1 MGGQQRTKIVGPRRL
16 DAFHGAFV
24 LMVALAIFSWLEVP
38 AFAQCSALVNGAMV
52 VDIDGCKQIQ
62 PETQFNF
69 KRPDLKFV
77 NDLDPAARAKFLD
90 TYRGAVA
97 RAKVVQ
103 SRARRVGLSEE
114 KNALAG
120 ETVYVFFPPGGPGC
134 AESNGKRLGGELVE
148 ICCAGS
154 GNAPCLTGTS
164 YVFNTSTVVGNAGSG
179 AGDAQRTKASQSKAV
194 IEGDK
199 FMRAKKY
206 RDALKAYRSAYA
218 AGELDTK
225 GKYNL
230 GYAYRQVDEC
240 HHAIKP
246 LKEIYEQHLKGKVWG
261 DEEALVRKSNFLLA
275 RCYAKANDPQGAV
288 LILNGY
294 LLEPS
299 KFKQEMRDSLKHKD
313 FGWIHT
319 SKEYKDY
326 REEAQ
331 KRLKALR

>member
-1 MGGQQRTKIVGPRRL
+1 MLGLLVVSGSWFLETS
-16 DAFHGAFV
+16 AFG
-24 LMVALAIFSWLEVP
+24 
-38 AFAQCSALVNGAMV
+38 QCSALVNGAVV

-62 PETQFNF
+62 PETQFDL
-69 KRPDLKFV
+69 KRADLKFIG
-77 NDLDPAARAKFLD
+77 DLDPTARGKFFD

-114 KNALAG
+114 KTALSN
-120 ETVYVFFPPGGPGC
+120 ETVYVFLPPGGPQC
-134 AESNGKRLGGELVE
+134 ADANGKRLGGEIKEV
-148 ICCAGS
+148 CCAGS

-164 YVFNTSTVVGNAGSG
+164 YLFKSSNILGAAGSA
-179 AGDAQRTKASQSKAV
+179 AGDASRTKAAQSKSILEA
-194 IEGDK
+194 EK

-206 RDALKAYRSAYA
+206 REALKPYNA
-218 AGELDTK
+218 AFAANELDTK

-246 LKEIYEQHLKGKVWG
+246 LKEIYDQHIKGKVWG
-261 DEEALVRKSNFLLA
+261 DEEPIVRKANFLLA
-275 RCYAKANDPQGAV
+275 RCYAKSNDPQGAV

-294 LLEPS
+294 LLDPV
-299 KFKQEMRDSLKHKD
+299 KFKQELRDSLKHKD

-331 KRLKALR
+331 KRLKTVR